1 MNITLYTSIR
11 KAAVT
16 LVATL
21 ALAVATPAAAADYEL
36 DVKPFDEL
44 QVVNDINVIYKCNND
59 SAGQVRFSCD
69 PDVSSMIL
77 FSNNK
82 NKLKIEL
89 SDEITDAQ
97 RHRLPTI
104 TVFSAFL
111 SKVENS
117 GDSTV
122 YVDTPS
128 PASTFKARIVGN
140 GTLIARGLRATT
152 VEGKISTGHGH
163 LVLSGEAQTI
173 KLSNTGT
180 GTIEAG
186 TIKATIG
193 RCSIYGTGSVD
204 CQVTNE
210 LTVMGLGSGKIYLKG
225 TPTIKN
231 RTLGIKVIP
240 VQ

>member
-1 MNITLYTSIR
+1 M
-11 KAAVT
+11 
-16 LVATL
+16 AT
-21 ALAVATPAAAADYEL
+21 ATPATAADYEL
-36 DVKPFDEL
+36 NVKPFEEL
-44 QVVNDINVIYKCNND
+44 QVVNGINVTYRCNTD
-59 SAGQVRFSCD
+59 SAGYVRFSCD
-69 PDVSSMIL
+69 PDISSMVL

-97 RHRLPTI
+97 RQRLPTV

-122 YVDTPS
+122 YIDTPS
-128 PASTFKARIVGN
+128 PAATFKARIVGN
-140 GTLIARGLRATT
+140 GTLIARGLHATT
-152 VEGKISTGHGH
+152 VEGKIATGHGH
-163 LVLSGEAQTI
+163 LVLAGEAQTV
-173 KLSNTGT
+173 KLYNTGT

-186 TIKATIG
+186 TIKATTG

-204 CQVTNE
+204 CWVTNE

-225 TPTIKN
+225 SPTTKN

>member
-1 MNITLYTSIR
+1 MDITLYTSMR

-16 LVATL
+16 LAAAITL
-21 ALAVATPAAAADYEL
+21 AMATPATAADYEL
-36 DVKPFDEL
+36 NVKPFEEL
-44 QVVNDINVIYKCNND
+44 QVVNGINVTYRCNTD
-59 SAGQVRFSCD
+59 SAGYVRFSCD
-69 PDVSSMIL
+69 PDISSMVL

-97 RHRLPTI
+97 RQRLPTV
-104 TVFSAFL
+104 TVFSVFL

-128 PASTFKARIVGN
+128 PAATFKARIVGN
-140 GTLIARGLRATT
+140 GTLIARGLHATT
-152 VEGKISTGHGH
+152 VEGKIATGHGH
-163 LVLSGEAQTI
+163 LVLAGEAQTI
-173 KLSNTGT
+173 KLNNTGT

-186 TIKATIG
+186 TIKATTG

-204 CQVTNE
+204 CWVTNE

-225 TPTIKN
+225 SPTTKN

>member
-16 LVATL
+16 LMSAI
-21 ALAVATPAAAADYEL
+21 AMAAATPAAAADYEL
-36 DVKPFDEL
+36 NVKPFDEL
-44 QVVNDINVIYKCNND
+44 QVVNNINVIYRCSND
-59 SAGQVRFSCD
+59 SAGYVRFSCD
-69 PDVSSMIL
+69 PEISSMVL

-97 RHRLPTI
+97 RHRLPTV
-104 TVFSAFL
+104 TVFSSFL

-152 VEGKISTGHGH
+152 VEGKIATGHGH
-163 LVLSGEAQTI
+163 LVLAGEAQTV
-173 KLSNTGT
+173 KLNNTGT

-193 RCSIYGTGSVD
+193 RCTIYGTGTVD
-204 CQVTNE
+204 CWVTNE
-210 LTVMGLGSGKIYLKG
+210 LTVTGLGSGKIYLKG
-225 TPTIKN
+225 SPTTTN
-231 RTLGIKVIP
+231 RTLGIKIFP

>member
-1 MNITLYTSIR
+1 MAFTLIR
-11 KAAVT
+11 KAA
-16 LVATL
+16 ATL
-21 ALAVATPAAAADYEL
+21 SAVAAILAATPAQAADYKL
-36 DVKPFDEL
+36 NVSPFDEL
-44 QVVNDINVIYKCNND
+44 QVVNDINVVYRCSTD
-59 SAGQVRFSCD
+59 SAGYVRFSCE
-69 PDVSSMIL
+69 PELSSMVL

-89 SDEITDAQ
+89 ADDVTEAQ
-97 RHRLPTI
+97 KQRLPTV

-111 SKVENS
+111 GKVENS

-128 PASTFKARIVGN
+128 PASTFKARVVGN

-152 VEGKISTGHGH
+152 IEGKISTGHGH
-163 LVLSGEAQTI
+163 LVLSGEAQTV
-173 KLSNTGT
+173 KLNNTGT

-186 TIKATIG
+186 GIKAVTG

-204 CQVTNE
+204 CWVTNE

-225 TPTIKN
+225 SPTIKN
-231 RTLGIKVIP
+231 RTLGIKIIP
-240 VQ
+240 VE

>member
-11 KAAVT
+11 KAAVALMT
-16 LVATL
+16 AI
-21 ALAVATPAAAADYEL
+21 ALASATPAAAADYEL
-36 DVKPFDEL
+36 NVKPFDEL
-44 QVVNDINVIYKCNND
+44 QVVNDINVIYRCSND
-59 SAGQVRFSCD
+59 SAGYVRFSCA
-69 PDVSSMIL
+69 PEVSSMIL

-97 RHRLPTI
+97 RQKLPTV

-111 SKVENS
+111 GKVENS

-122 YVDTPS
+122 YVDAPS

-140 GTLIARGLRATT
+140 GTLIARGLRATV
-152 VEGKISTGHGH
+152 VEGKIATGHGH
-163 LVLSGEAQTI
+163 LVLAGEAQTV
-173 KLSNTGT
+173 KLNNTGT

-193 RCSIYGTGSVD
+193 RCSIYGTGTVD
-204 CQVTNE
+204 CWVTNE

-225 TPTIKN
+225 TPTTKN

>member
-16 LVATL
+16 LMSAI
-21 ALAVATPAAAADYEL
+21 AMAAATPAAAADYEL
-36 DVKPFDEL
+36 NVKPFDEL
-44 QVVNDINVIYKCNND
+44 QVVNNINVIYRCSND
-59 SAGQVRFSCD
+59 SAGYVRFSCD
-69 PDVSSMIL
+69 PEISSMVL

-97 RHRLPTI
+97 RHRLPTV
-104 TVFSAFL
+104 TVFSSFL

-152 VEGKISTGHGH
+152 VEGKIATGHGH
-163 LVLSGEAQTI
+163 LVLAGEAQTV
-173 KLSNTGT
+173 KLNNTGT

-193 RCSIYGTGSVD
+193 RCTIYGTGTVD
-204 CQVTNE
+204 CWVTNE
-210 LTVMGLGSGKIYLKG
+210 LTVTGLGSGKIYLKG
-225 TPTIKN
+225 SPMTTN
-231 RTLGIKVIP
+231 RTLGIKIFP